1 MSVRTFIC
9 NQMYIYIYAHIC
21 TYIDNY
27 FNTYIYIDR
36 YMIYIYLWLC
46 TSANGYKCP
55 LPNCFFYL
63 MLCVKPCSIRY
74 FLGTTPNKGRFVC
87 FFLYVLIMFMYF
99 PWSTPS
105 QTKIFVQA
113 YTYSNLTG
121 GVLVSTKIF
130 LGCSDPLISN
140 PLDSCCWFVYK
151 AMFFYLWGQHRTKVC
166 SFLFVLIMFLY
177 FPWSTPS
184 QTKNAHAYTYSNLTS
199 GVLGFLTDPY
209 KDIFGV
215 FRSSYPPT
223 PAGCWGSAPEKNKQ
237 PSGFMLLICF

>member
-1 MSVRTFIC
+1 MH
-9 NQMYIYIYAHIC
+9 IYVHIL
-21 TYIDNY
+21 IIILIHI
-27 FNTYIYIDR
+27 YIYIDR

-55 LPNCFFYL
+55 LPNCFSYL
-63 MLCVKPCSIRY
+63 MLFVKPCSIRY
-74 FLGTTPNKGRFVC
+74 FFGNNTKQRFVC

-140 PLDSCCWFVYK
+140 PLDSCC
-151 AMFFYLWGQHRTKVC
+151 
-166 SFLFVLIMFLY
+166 
-177 FPWSTPS
+177 
-184 QTKNAHAYTYSNLTS
+184 
-199 GVLGFLTDPY
+199 
-209 KDIFGV
+209 
-215 FRSSYPPT
+215 
-223 PAGCWGSAPEKNKQ
+223 
-237 PSGFMLLICF
+237 